1 MSDETPAV
9 ETPVNETPPET
20 PAPAPEPIRIIEKLS
35 VDGTIR
41 EGFSI
46 GIKNVGP
53 IIVNAILYVLTI
65 WIPYLNAGTTIG
77 MTTGIIS
84 KASKGEAIPMTEIFD
99 PKYRKYM
106 GEYFLTTGLIGMG
119 TSVGFLFFIIPG
131 IVISLAWSLSLLL
144 VVDKGKNPTEA
155 ISISNN
161 CTYGYKWKMVGIYAL
176 VTVLFVV
183 AVALFYLIPGIGIL
197 LTLAAAIF
205 ISVLI
210 IGVQASVYRQLT
222 EGV

>member
-1 MSDETPAV
+1 MSDETPV
-9 ETPVNETPPET
+9 TETPVPE
-20 PAPAPEPIRIIEKLS
+20 APAPEQSAPEVIRIVEKFS

-46 GIKNVGP
+46 GIKNVGS
-53 IIVNAILYVLTI
+53 IIVNAILYILTI

-176 VTVLFVV
+176 VTVLFAVV
-183 AVALFYLIPGIGIL
+183 IGLFYLIPGAGIVL
-197 LTLAAAIF
+197 ILAASVFA
-205 ISVLI
+205 SVLYVGI
-210 IGVQASVYRQLT
+210 QASIYKQLT
-222 EGV
+222 AEV